1 MLAIEIERDDLARV
15 TLWRADL
22 GRAQPYIALAHDGLG
37 LPPLERIRTRG
48 YLQDGE
54 TDWGATLRPR
64 RWTLTLL
71 VQAHGALTLEQARD
85 QLMRWL
91 LPRRETRF
99 YFGREDGAWR
109 YLDAALTDAVGAP
122 SAERWG
128 DAQRIVLQL
137 EAADPL
143 LRALTTTQ
151 LAWVGAAPGAAIPM
165 TIPVQIGSGALS
177 ATQAWQSES
186 TYPAPV
192 EIEVVGPCTNAV
204 VALNGQTLTLPSV
217 QADRRIVVD
226 TRWGRSRVSEYEG
239 ATYVRERLGEAG
251 GSLELRVR
259 PGSNQISVAVSGG
272 SASSAVYVRWQ
283 ETFISL

>member
-1 MLAIEIERDDLARV
+1 MRAIEIERSDLARV
-15 TLWRADL
+15 ALWRASN
-22 GRAQPYIALAHDGLG
+22 GRAQPYIVLAHDGLG
-37 LPPLERIRTRG
+37 SPPLERIRTRG

-99 YFGREDGAWR
+99 YFQRDDGTWR
-109 YLDAALTDAVGAP
+109 YLDAALTDAISAP

-128 DAQRIVLQL
+128 DAQRIALQL

-143 LRALTTTQ
+143 LRAITTTQ
-151 LAWVGAAPGAAIPM
+151 LAWIGAAPGAVIPMAIPLK
-165 TIPVQIGSGALS
+165 IGSGALA

-192 EIEVVGPCTNAV
+192 EIELVGPCTGA
-204 VALNGQTLTLPSV
+204 AITLNSETLTLPSV
-217 QADRRIVVD
+217 QAGRRVIVD
-226 TRWGRSRVSEYEG
+226 TRWGRSRISEYEG
-239 ATYVRERLGEAG
+239 ATYIRELLGEAG
-251 GSLELRVR
+251 GSLELRVQ
-259 PGSNQISVAVSGG
+259 PGGNQILINLTGG
-272 SASSAVYVRWQ
+272 SASSAVYLRWQ